1 MEVDMVFL
9 DLAQLLTIFMDKFRM
24 YLPKLDLLAHLQNS
38 TQLQKLILHHQ
49 KVRLLNSNILE
60 GNKRLSD

>member
-24 YLPKLDLLAHLQNS
+24 YPPKLDLLAHLQNS